1 MNFIYAFVA
10 TLESETEEGGK
21 QRVTLDGDLSHN
33 DTDAFAKELEGAFPG
48 SKVTSMTITKKENL

>member
-1 MNFIYAFVA
+1 MDFIYAFVA
-10 TLESETEEGGK
+10 TLERETEGGGK

-33 DTDAFAKELEGAFPG
+33 DTDAFAKELESEFPG